1 MASSPIMTPGPRERT
16 VFDPTGKVVDVPAD
30 WSFLR
35 PGDAMVTRAV
45 KAGPHWVV
53 VEKRGR
59 KSFTRGVWAPTK
71 TIDRATANAA
81 AKKATPEYARSLA
94 AGRARRER
102 EQAEYVVDFTR
113 SVLAFLGFDRRHEVL
128 ARELAKR
135 VAEHATPVGS
145 GTVARTERIP
155 VAQRA
160 EAAVIAWMRHQ
171 TTAYDRMSIPRVAGR
186 RHEVRRMLAQ
196 RSRELLE
203 RYRRGEDIEPGCPL
217 AKALASAPI
226 VNAAVLEED
235 PFEDETEEGDDG
247 DDDEVADDDDEVA
260 DDEEEDE
267 DDDEV
272 VVVAPKPLPRPI
284 PKPLVKTTP
293 LSDDDERMAR
303 QRAVRDKM
311 AAAKKRSR

>member
-1 MASSPIMTPGPRERT
+1 MTPGPRDRT
-16 VFDPTGKVVDVPAD
+16 VFDPAGKLVEVPAD

-81 AKKATPEYARSLA
+81 ARKATPEYARSIA

-113 SVLAFLGFDRRHEVL
+113 SVLAFIAFDRRHEAL

-196 RSRELLE
+196 RSRELLD
-203 RYRRGEDIEPGCPL
+203 RYRRGDDIEPGCPL

-226 VNAAVLEED
+226 VNAAALEED
-235 PFEDETEEGDDG
+235 PFEDETTDEV
-247 DDDEVADDDDEVA
+247 DDEHEVEDEV
-260 DDEEEDE
+260 DEDE
-267 DDDEV
+267 DEDEDEHD

-284 PKPLVKTTP
+284 PKPLVKSTP
-293 LSDDDERMAR
+293 TSDDDERMAR
-303 QRAVRDKM
+303 QRAVRERM
-311 AAAKKRSR
+311 AAAKKRSTR